1 MVPTSADQADA
12 WATAPW
18 AVVTRSGILQARCG
32 RPATGKPPTACIAWR
47 LSSPGGGSWKP
58 CYTCGS
64 TAVPV
69 PIEAAGTEAVAEAIA
84 RTAGS

>member
-12 WATAPW
+12 WAAAPW

-32 RPATGKPPTACIAWR
+32 RPATGKPPTACIARR
-47 LSSPGGGSWKP
+47 LSSPGGVSWKP
-58 CYTCGS
+58 CYACGS
-64 TAVPV
+64 AAVSV

-84 RTAGS
+84 RATGS